1 MENNQDKSS
10 LELSKLS
17 LDNLKK
23 TDQDKQCR
31 SQDFQPFLEYSP
43 WHLFEPCMGKFI
55 QGCKKSLYFLTHS
68 IRQFHVLRLEIGTEN
83 QMFQTLYK
91 SISVA
96 GLILRAKKRAF
107 RIKTGSESLY
117 ELLIH
122 KRKYSKFP
130 ED

>member
-1 MENNQDKSS
+1 MENQHDKSS
-10 LELSKLS
+10 LELNKLS
-17 LDNLKK
+17 FDNLKK

-43 WHLFEPCMGKFI
+43 WNLFESSMGRFI

-68 IRQFHVLRLEIGTEN
+68 IRQFHVLTLEIGTEN

>member
-1 MENNQDKSS
+1 MENDHDKSH
-10 LELSKLS
+10 LELNKLS
-17 LDNLKK
+17 FDNLKK

-31 SQDFQPFLEYSP
+31 FEDFQPFLEYSP
-43 WHLFEPCMGKFI
+43 LHLFESSIEKFI
-55 QGCKKSLYFLTHS
+55 QGCKKSLHFLTHS
-68 IRQFHVLRLEIGTEN
+68 IRQFHVLTLEIGTEN

-117 ELLIH
+117 ELLAH